1 MESEEG
7 FFRGS
12 TELLGKKNIPA
23 QLSGDLVFH
32 GSYGSYEAHRG
43 VRFVEKKSWWA
54 PEAPMVISII

>member
-23 QLSGDLVFH
+23 QLSGDLVSMKVMEVMKLTVVFDSSRKNRD
-32 GSYGSYEAHRG
+32 GPRRPRWLY
-43 VRFVEKKSWWA
+43 
-54 PEAPMVISII
+54 P